1 MTGGVDQVDKE
12 SSTVGLL
19 LDPLHIDLRQLVVKL
34 KLGLESS
41 SSGSKGHLR

>member
-34 KLGLESS
+34 ELNLKSS
-41 SSGSKGHLR
+41 STGRKGHLR